1 MMLQNLLPNSL
12 PPGFSC
18 TVLQEGIGSVMLTP
32 QSGATLQTP
41 DAYTQISDQ
50 YGAVELLR
58 SQQSGCRLR
67 RLARVGRFGSRSVM
81 SWGQIRERAT
91 SRATL
96 LRPLPV
102 FWRCL

>member
-18 TVLQEGIGSVMLTP
+18 TVLQEGIGSVTLTP

-50 YGAVELLR
+50 YGAVELCVR
-58 SQQSGCRLR
+58 SNPDAASADWR
-67 RLARVGRFGSRSVM
+67 A
-81 SWGQIRERAT
+81 WGDLGPGP
-91 SRATL
+91 S
-96 LRPLPV
+96 
-102 FWRCL
+102 